1 MLKVRSYKMGYD
13 RIHGYTLMSFQFK
26 VSITD
31 SHFINLPL
39 QSGASLVQ
47 RPLSHLFVL
56 DPNIV

>member
-1 MLKVRSYKMGYD
+1 MGAWS
-13 RIHGYTLMSFQFK
+13 RFVLIHGYTLMNIQFK

-31 SHFINLPL
+31 IHFNQPL
-39 QSGASLVQ
+39 QTGASLVQ

>member
-1 MLKVRSYKMGYD
+1 MGYD
-13 RIHGYTLMSFQFK
+13 RIHGYTLMNFQFK

-31 SHFINLPL
+31 IHFINPPL
-39 QSGASLVQ
+39 QTGASLVQ